1 MSLCSDVTCFCATS
15 TSALASSGLS
25 VTLGDSVDS
34 GAALVVSSV
43 GMVIFPPFP
52 PAVAVGSVPDA
63 VVVVVVVVVEA
74 ESVGSSCLGGC
85 RRKERVQ
92 VDLYIAPSYHK

>member
-74 ESVGSSCLGGC
+74 MVAVVVVVLW
-85 RRKERVQ
+85 KERKG
-92 VDLYIAPSYHK
+92 Y